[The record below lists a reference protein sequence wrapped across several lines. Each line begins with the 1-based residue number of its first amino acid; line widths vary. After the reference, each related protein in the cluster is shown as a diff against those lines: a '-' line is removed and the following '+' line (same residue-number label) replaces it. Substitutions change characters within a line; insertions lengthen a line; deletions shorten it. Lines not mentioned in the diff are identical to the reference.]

1 MPVLKVYRT
10 DLDKEPF
17 IIFSGAIW
25 VWELKTKQIE
35 IQYKDFCKIYACEVL
50 EASSDGL
57 VYCAYG
63 EIVPKEENPE
73 EVINF

>member
-35 IQYKDFCKIYACEVL
+35 I
-50 EASSDGL
+50 
-57 VYCAYG
+57 
-63 EIVPKEENPE
+63 
-73 EVINF
+73 